1 MGLSLTRVDID
12 PLRKMDFFRHCP
24 ECGRR
29 FQIRL
34 VDKKLV
40 RQERGSI
47 PTREI
52 VSGEYRYGMSFR
64 GGGTVSGPP
73 TVVLEGRPIVV
84 DIKNFSTFT
93 NADTA
98 VMSGQRSM
106 VKNRKRVHL
115 E

>member
-73 TVVLEGRPIVV
+73 TVVLEGRPIV
-84 DIKNFSTFT
+84 
-93 NADTA
+93 
-98 VMSGQRSM
+98 SGFLLLKDSARLGPIRMM
-106 VKNRKRVHL
+106 VPKMATIVPA
-115 E
+115 

>member
-84 DIKNFSTFT
+84 DIEEFQYIYKC
-93 NADTA
+93 
-98 VMSGQRSM
+98 GHCGHERSETH
-106 VKNRKRVHL
+106 VEKHK
-115 E
+115 EG

>member
-84 DIKNFSTFT
+84 DIEEIQYIYKCGHCGHEWSEKH
-93 NADTA
+93 
-98 VMSGQRSM
+98 VEKHKEG
-106 VKNRKRVHL
+106 
-115 E
+115 